1 MPEPSLFPKFMNPL
15 GGGTGVGGG
24 EIVVEL
30 MAEPDITLESD
41 VSIEVVTEAIDIE
54 LEPDVDIE
62 LEVG

>member
-30 MAEPDITLESD
+30 MAEPEITLEQD
-41 VSIEVVTEAIDIE
+41 VAIELDNQPVVIE
-54 LEPDVDIE
+54 LEPDVEIE
-62 LEVG
+62 LET